1 VPEELYTAELFNTI
15 HPSIDVDCL
24 TDANLGKLVMNTQR
38 IQPPTAGAI
47 MEILKSLKVN
57 LIGKNVCVIGMG
69 ILVGKPLANLLINA
83 RASVTTCNS
92 KTKDIEKK
100 CLEADIIISGVGK
113 PNLVK
118 GTMIKKGAIVIDA
131 GVSIV
136 KNKTYGDVKV
146 EEVLKKARFVTPTPG
161 GVGPVTVALLLYNTV
176 MCAKKNN

>member
-1 VPEELYTAELFNTI
+1 
-15 HPSIDVDCL
+15 
-24 TDANLGKLVMNTQR
+24 
-38 IQPPTAGAI
+38 
-47 MEILKSLKVN
+47 
-57 LIGKNVCVIGMG
+57 
-69 ILVGKPLANLLINA
+69 VGKPLANLLINA